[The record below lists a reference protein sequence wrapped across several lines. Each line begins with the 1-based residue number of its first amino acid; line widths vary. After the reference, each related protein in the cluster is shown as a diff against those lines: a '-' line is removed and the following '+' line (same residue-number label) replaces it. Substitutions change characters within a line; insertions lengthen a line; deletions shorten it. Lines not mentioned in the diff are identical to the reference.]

1 MTEKEWQ
8 KVHGFTDDE
17 LDLIKSMV
25 NARFIR
31 KHHNKPDEV
40 ILTKG
45 HIISIKDIK
54 SNGKNN

>member
-25 NARFIR
+25 NAKFKRFGS
-31 KHHNKPDEV
+31 DEV